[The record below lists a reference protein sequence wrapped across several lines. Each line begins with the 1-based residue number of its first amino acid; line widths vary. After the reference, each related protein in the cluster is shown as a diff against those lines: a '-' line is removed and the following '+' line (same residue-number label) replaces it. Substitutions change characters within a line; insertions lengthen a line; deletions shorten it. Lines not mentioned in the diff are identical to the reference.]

1 MEKKGQNRGSREN
14 NTEEYYVVDLLH
26 VVKFVWKR
34 AWVVLLVGVL
44 IGALCYGYAAYGI
57 TPTYSSNIKLYVN
70 NSSISSV
77 ADAAFSISSSQLS
90 AAQGLV
96 RTYSEIL
103 NSRSTLERVLERT
116 REDAQRAREEAAEQG
131 VQPVNIVEVNRSWSE
146 LSGMISCTS
155 ANNTEIMRV
164 TVTCDDP
171 YEASVIANT
180 IAEVLPER
188 ISEIID
194 GATMEVVDSAV
205 PSLKKVAPS
214 VSKYTALGLLVGV
227 VLSVAVLV
235 VLALLDDTIHD
246 EEYILRTYDYPILG
260 KVPDLLNVGN
270 KSYGYY
276 GGKNQGTERAG

>member
-1 MEKKGQNRGSREN
+1 MEKRGQDRGNREKN
-14 NTEEYYVVDLLH
+14 VEEYYVVDLLH

-34 AWVVLLVGVL
+34 AWIILLVGIL
-44 IGALCYGYAAYGI
+44 IGAVCYSYATYGI
-57 TPTYSSNIKLYVN
+57 TPTYSSSIKLYVN

-77 ADAAFSISSSQLS
+77 ADAAFSISSSQLT
-90 AAQGLV
+90 AAQALV

-103 NSRSTLERVLERT
+103 NSRSTLVRV
-116 REDAQRAREEAAEQG
+116 QEAAG
-131 VQPVNIVEVNRSWSE
+131 VDYSWGQ

-164 TVTCDDP
+164 TVTCTDP
-171 YEASVIANT
+171 YEASKIANT

-188 ISEIID
+188 IDEIIE

-205 PSLKKVAPS
+205 PSLSKVAPS
-214 VSKYTALGLLVGV
+214 VTKYTALGLLVGM
-227 VLSVAVLV
+227 VLAAVVLV

-246 EEYILRTYDYPILG
+246 EEYILRTYEYPILG
-260 KVPDLLNVGN
+260 KVPDLLNVSG

-276 GGKNQGTERAG
+276 SQKNHSKERAG

>member
-1 MEKKGQNRGSREN
+1 MRIEEQKKFKEQRSLMEKKGQNRGTREKN
-14 NTEEYYVVDLLH
+14 VEEYYVVDLLH

-34 AWVVLLVGVL
+34 AWVVLLAGIL

-57 TPTYSSNIKLYVN
+57 VPTYSSSIKLYVN

-77 ADAAFSISSSQLS
+77 ADAAFSISSSQLT

-103 NSRSTLERVLERT
+103 NSRMTLIRVQEK
-116 REDAQRAREEAAEQG
+116 A
-131 VQPVNIVEVNRSWSE
+131 EVNYSWSQ
-146 LSGMISCTS
+146 LSGMINCTS

-164 TVTCDDP
+164 TVTCTDP
-171 YEASVIANT
+171 YEASKIANT
-180 IAEVLPER
+180 IADVLPER

-194 GATMEVVDSAV
+194 GATMEVVDAAV

-214 VSKYTALGLLVGV
+214 VTKYTALGLLVGV
-227 VLSVAVLV
+227 MLAVVVLV

-260 KVPDLLNVGN
+260 KVPDLLNVSG

-276 GGKNQGTERAG
+276 SQKNSSKERAG